1 MAGLGFPGFF
11 RFGRQGGLW
20 QRLLALRALRAETT
34 DGSSFLKAETAEGGF
49 FLKAETDGHD

>member
-1 MAGLGFPGFF
+1 MGLGFPGFF
-11 RFGRQGGLW
+11 SFGRRGGLW

-34 DGSSFLKAETAEGGF
+34 DGSPFLKAETAAGGC